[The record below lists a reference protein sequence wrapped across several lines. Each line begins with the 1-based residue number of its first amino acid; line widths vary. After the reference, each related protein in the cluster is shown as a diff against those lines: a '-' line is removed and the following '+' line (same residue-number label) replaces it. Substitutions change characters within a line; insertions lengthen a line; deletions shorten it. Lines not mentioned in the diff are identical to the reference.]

1 MGSVPGREEGHPPGG
16 QSCLGWD
23 SSAGLMTHRTSSHSW
38 GFLDDKFAEGPQS
51 SAGTFPGAHRSFLAV
66 ALGLPAKPKAPPGLF
81 LPHPY
86 PSLGWVLA
94 DHHPPPQRLHPLSF
108 KRKTRQ
114 LRTWADC
121 QGSPLREVPGRSSE
135 VSLDSK
141 HRRHH
146 LSPSPFSISW
156 RPPCGAQL
164 LL

>member
-94 DHHPPPQRLHPLSF
+94 DHHPPPNVYIHCPSNAKQDNYEHGQTV
-108 KRKTRQ
+108 K
-114 LRTWADC
+114 D
-121 QGSPLREVPGRSSE
+121 
-135 VSLDSK
+135 
-141 HRRHH
+141 H
-146 LSPSPFSISW
+146 L
-156 RPPCGAQL
+156 
-164 LL
+164 